1 MAGHT
6 YKKVQNEETGR
17 AKEQSDPADP
27 SADSQ
32 FHLRLILCY
41 GVVICTAIAL
51 TADGPLLPT
60 MVTHLGGVSSSEAGT
75 WIGIVQGSYSMAQL
89 FVAPFM
95 GYLSD
100 VFGRKTNNAKW
111 LRRHGLRHLPLRL
124 QLFHPDDDCG
134 PFRDRLVQQQLGG
147 HQVVRERVK
156 EDAPAAD

>member
-100 VFGRKTNNAKW
+100 VFGRKPIMLSGCVAMACGTFLFGFSSSIPMMIAVRFVTGLCNNNLAVTKS
-111 LRRHGLRHLPLRL
+111 
-124 QLFHPDDDCG
+124 C
-134 PFRDRLVQQQLGG
+134 
-147 HQVVRERVK
+147 VK
-156 EDAPAAD
+156 E